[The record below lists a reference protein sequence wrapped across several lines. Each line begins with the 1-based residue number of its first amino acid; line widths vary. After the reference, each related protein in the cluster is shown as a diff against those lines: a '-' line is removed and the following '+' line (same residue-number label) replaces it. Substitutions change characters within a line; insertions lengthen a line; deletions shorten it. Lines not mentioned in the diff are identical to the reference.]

1 MLYPQNGRIAN
12 GSRRIFPT
20 SAALIVEAAVI
31 SDPTI
36 EPRNTPWFQLRA
48 SCTSGIVEG
57 RRPPKR
63 IALIGTPAGSSQFD
77 AMHGHWS
84 AGAVKRAF
92 GCAKQS
98 DLSFGFLSFSG
109 ASRVLPCQSTRVFV
123 FFGAYPMP
131 SHQTSPSSVRAQ
143 LVKMVFFSA
152 AFIALKL
159 DSSDV
164 PGA

>member
-20 SAALIVEAAVI
+20 CEASIVDAAVI

-36 EPRNTPWFQLRA
+36 DPRNTPWFQLRA
-48 SCTSGIVEG
+48 WCTSGIVDG

-63 IALIGTPAGSSQFD
+63 IALIGTPFGSSQFD
-77 AMHGHWS
+77 AMHGHWF

-92 GCAKQS
+92 GWAKHC

-109 ASRVLPCQSTRVFV
+109 DSRVLPCQSTSVLE
-123 FFGAYPMP
+123 FFGAYPIP
-131 SHQTSPSSVRAQ
+131 SHHTSPSSVRAQ
-143 LVKMVFFSA
+143 FVKIVFFSA
-152 AFIALKL
+152 AFIAL
-159 DSSDV
+159 
-164 PGA
+164 